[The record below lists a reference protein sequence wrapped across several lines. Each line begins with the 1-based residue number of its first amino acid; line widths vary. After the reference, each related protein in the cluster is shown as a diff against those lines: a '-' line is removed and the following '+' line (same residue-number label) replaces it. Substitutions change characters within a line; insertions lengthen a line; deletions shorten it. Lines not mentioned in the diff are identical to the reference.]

1 MFNLLLKNVK
11 VIDPALE
18 KDFEGDV
25 LIKNGYIEKVLEGNL
40 DCDSNEE
47 VFDLSGKILAPSFF
61 DTHVHFRDFEE
72 SDKET
77 YETGAHAALRG
88 GYTHVC
94 AMANSKPPIDSVSKY
109 EEVQEKIKN
118 IPIDIYQ
125 AVNMTIGMKGENLT
139 DFESLKKIGV
149 KCITDDGFPIV
160 REDIMIEALK
170 LSQEYGLIL
179 SLHEEDPSFIEHPG
193 YDDTANRKAEISII
207 ERDLKLLEKYGGHI
221 NIQHLSSK
229 ESVELL
235 KDAKKSGLKL
245 TCEVTPTHLF
255 FTKDMVEKYGT
266 LLKVNPPVRTEE
278 DRVAL
283 IEGLKDGTIDMIATD
298 HAPHTA
304 GDKKLGEFKSKSGLI
319 SIETAFSVA
328 MEKIYH
334 KNIMSM
340 REIIRCLSTN
350 PRALFGINSP
360 IAPGERADLVVLDKD
375 AEYIYDHSYSKSKN
389 TPLFGRKMIGK
400 VLMTI
405 KDGKVLY
412 NDLKEGTSEDRFNC

>member
-1 MFNLLLKNVK
+1 MLLKNIK

-40 DCDSNEE
+40 DWDSNEE

-139 DFESLKKIGV
+139 DFESLKKIVV

-170 LSQEYGLIL
+170 LSQEYGFIL

-229 ESVELL
+229 ESVELIR
-235 KDAKKSGLKL
+235 DAKKSGLKF

-255 FTKDMVEKYGT
+255 FTKDMVENYGT

-340 REIIRCLSTN
+340 REIIRCLSTK

>member
-1 MFNLLLKNVK
+1 MLLKNIK
-11 VIDPALE
+11 VIDPASE

-170 LSQEYGLIL
+170 LSQEYGFIM

-229 ESVELL
+229 ESVELIR
-235 KDAKKSGLKL
+235 DAKKSGLKF

-340 REIIRCLSTN
+340 REIIRCLSTK

>member
-1 MFNLLLKNVK
+1 MLLKNVK
-11 VIDPALE
+11 VIDPASE

-77 YETGAHAALRG
+77 YETGAHAALSG

-160 REDIMIEALK
+160 REEVMIEALK
-170 LSQEYGLIL
+170 LSQEYGFIL

-207 ERDLKLLEKYGGHI
+207 ERDLRLLEKYGGHI

-229 ESVELL
+229 ESVELIR
-235 KDAKKSGLKL
+235 DAKKSGLKL

-334 KNIMSM
+334 EKIMSM

>member
-1 MFNLLLKNVK
+1 MLLKNVK

-160 REDIMIEALK
+160 REEVMIEALK
-170 LSQEYGLIL
+170 LSQEYGFIL

-235 KDAKKSGLKL
+235 RDAKKSGLKF

>member
-1 MFNLLLKNVK
+1 MLLKNVK

-77 YETGAHAALRG
+77 YETGAHAALSG

>member
-1 MFNLLLKNVK
+1 MLLKNIK
-11 VIDPALE
+11 VIDPASE

-170 LSQEYGLIL
+170 LSQEYGFIL

-229 ESVELL
+229 ESVELIR
-235 KDAKKSGLKL
+235 DAKKSGLKF

-340 REIIRCLSTN
+340 REIIRCLSTK

>member
-1 MFNLLLKNVK
+1 MLLKNVK
-11 VIDPALE
+11 VIDPASE

-25 LIKNGYIEKVLEGNL
+25 LIKNGYIEKVLGGNL

-170 LSQEYGLIL
+170 LSQEYGFIL

-235 KDAKKSGLKL
+235 RDAKKSGLKF

-334 KNIMSM
+334 ENIMSM
-340 REIIRCLSTN
+340 RDIIRYLSTN

>member
-1 MFNLLLKNVK
+1 MLLKNIK
-11 VIDPALE
+11 VIDPASE

-170 LSQEYGLIL
+170 LSQEYGFIL

-193 YDDTANRKAEISII
+193 YDDTANRKVEISII

-229 ESVELL
+229 ESVELIR
-235 KDAKKSGLKL
+235 DAKKSGLKF

>member
-1 MFNLLLKNVK
+1 MLLKNVK
-11 VIDPALE
+11 VIDPASE
-18 KDFEGDV
+18 KEFGGDV

-170 LSQEYGLIL
+170 LSQEYGFIL

-229 ESVELL
+229 ESVELIR
-235 KDAKKSGLKL
+235 DAKKSGLKL

-298 HAPHTA
+298 HAPHTD

>member
-1 MFNLLLKNVK
+1 MLLKNVK
-11 VIDPALE
+11 VIDPASE
-18 KDFEGDV
+18 KEFEGDV
-25 LIKNGYIEKVLEGNL
+25 LIKNVYIEKVLEGNL

-109 EEVQEKIKN
+109 KEVQEKIKN

-160 REDIMIEALK
+160 REEVMIEALK
-170 LSQEYGLIL
+170 LSQEYGFIL

-207 ERDLKLLEKYGGHI
+207 ERDLRLLEKYGGHI

-235 KDAKKSGLKL
+235 RDAKKSGLKF

-334 KNIMSM
+334 EKIMSM

-360 IAPGERADLVVLDKD
+360 MAPGERADLVVLDKD

-405 KDGKVLY
+405 KAGKVLY

>member
-1 MFNLLLKNVK
+1 MLLKNVK
-11 VIDPALE
+11 VIDPASE

-160 REDIMIEALK
+160 REEVMIEAMK
-170 LSQEYGLIL
+170 LSQEYGFIL

-235 KDAKKSGLKL
+235 RDAKKSGLKF

-334 KNIMSM
+334 ENIMSM

>member
-1 MFNLLLKNVK
+1 MLLKNVK
-11 VIDPALE
+11 VIDPASE

-160 REDIMIEALK
+160 REEVMIEALK
-170 LSQEYGLIL
+170 LSQEYGFIL

-235 KDAKKSGLKL
+235 RDAKKSGLKF

-334 KNIMSM
+334 EKIMSM

-360 IAPGERADLVVLDKD
+360 MAPGERADLVVLDKD

>member
-1 MFNLLLKNVK
+1 MLLKNVK
-11 VIDPALE
+11 VIDPASE

-160 REDIMIEALK
+160 REEVMIEALK
-170 LSQEYGLIL
+170 LSKEYGFIL

-235 KDAKKSGLKL
+235 RDAKKSGLKF

-334 KNIMSM
+334 ENIMSM
-340 REIIRCLSTN
+340 RDIIRYLSTN

>member
-1 MFNLLLKNVK
+1 MLLKNVK

-170 LSQEYGLIL
+170 LSQEYGFIL

-235 KDAKKSGLKL
+235 RDAKKSGLKF

-334 KNIMSM
+334 ENIMSM
-340 REIIRCLSTN
+340 RDIIRCLSTN

>member
-1 MFNLLLKNVK
+1 MLLKNVK
-11 VIDPALE
+11 VIDPASE

-109 EEVQEKIKN
+109 KEVQEKIKN

-160 REDIMIEALK
+160 REEVMIEALK
-170 LSQEYGLIL
+170 LSQEYGFIL
-179 SLHEEDPSFIEHPG
+179 SLHEEDPNFIEHPG

-235 KDAKKSGLKL
+235 RDAKKSGLKL

-298 HAPHTA
+298 HAPHTD

-375 AEYIYDHSYSKSKN
+375 VEYIYDHSYSKSKN

>member
-1 MFNLLLKNVK
+1 MLLKNVK
-11 VIDPALE
+11 VIDPASE

-160 REDIMIEALK
+160 REEVMIEALK
-170 LSQEYGLIL
+170 LSQEYGFIL

-193 YDDTANRKAEISII
+193 YDDTANRRAEISII

-229 ESVELL
+229 ESVELIR
-235 KDAKKSGLKL
+235 DAKKSGLKF

-278 DRVAL
+278 NRVAL

-340 REIIRCLSTN
+340 REIIRCLSTK

>member
-1 MFNLLLKNVK
+1 MLLKNVK

-77 YETGAHAALRG
+77 YETGAHAALSG

-334 KNIMSM
+334 EKIMSM

>member
-1 MFNLLLKNVK
+1 MLLKNVK
-11 VIDPALE
+11 VIDPASE

-25 LIKNGYIEKVLEGNL
+25 LIKNGYIEKVLDGNL

-160 REDIMIEALK
+160 REEVMIEALK
-170 LSQEYGLIL
+170 LSQEYGFIL

-235 KDAKKSGLKL
+235 RDAKKSGLKF

-334 KNIMSM
+334 EKIMSM

-360 IAPGERADLVVLDKD
+360 MAPGERADLVVLDKD

>member
-1 MFNLLLKNVK
+1 MLLKNVK
-11 VIDPALE
+11 VIDPASE

-47 VFDLSGKILAPSFF
+47 VFDLSGKILSPSFF

-139 DFESLKKIGV
+139 DFKSLKKIGV

-160 REDIMIEALK
+160 REEVMIEALK
-170 LSQEYGLIL
+170 LSQEYGFIL
-179 SLHEEDPSFIEHPG
+179 SLHEEDPNFIEHPG

-235 KDAKKSGLKL
+235 RDAKKSGLKF

-334 KNIMSM
+334 EKIMSM

>member
-1 MFNLLLKNVK
+1 MLLKNVK
-11 VIDPALE
+11 VIDPASE

-47 VFDLSGKILAPSFF
+47 VFDLKGKILAPSFF

-139 DFESLKKIGV
+139 DFDSLKKIGV

-160 REDIMIEALK
+160 REEVMIEALK
-170 LSQEYGLIL
+170 LSHEYGFIL

-229 ESVELL
+229 ESVELIR
-235 KDAKKSGLKL
+235 DAKKSGLKF

-298 HAPHTA
+298 HAPHTD

-340 REIIRCLSTN
+340 REIIRCLSTK

>member
-1 MFNLLLKNVK
+1 MLLKNVK

-77 YETGAHAALRG
+77 YETGAHAALSG

-160 REDIMIEALK
+160 REEVMIEALK
-170 LSQEYGLIL
+170 LSQEYGFIL
-179 SLHEEDPSFIEHPG
+179 SLHEEDPNFIEHPG

-235 KDAKKSGLKL
+235 RDAKKSGLKF

-298 HAPHTA
+298 HAPHTD

-360 IAPGERADLVVLDKD
+360 MAPGERADLVVLDKD

-405 KDGKVLY
+405 KAGKVLY

>member
-1 MFNLLLKNVK
+1 MLLKNVK
-11 VIDPALE
+11 VIDPASE

-77 YETGAHAALRG
+77 YETGAHAALSG

-160 REDIMIEALK
+160 REEVMIEALK
-170 LSQEYGLIL
+170 LSQEYGFIL

-207 ERDLKLLEKYGGHI
+207 ERDLRLLEKYGGHI

-235 KDAKKSGLKL
+235 RDAKKSGLKF

-334 KNIMSM
+334 EKIMSM

-360 IAPGERADLVVLDKD
+360 MAPGERADLVVLDKD

>member
-1 MFNLLLKNVK
+1 MLLKNVK

-160 REDIMIEALK
+160 REEVMIEALK
-170 LSQEYGLIL
+170 LSQEYGFIL

>member
-1 MFNLLLKNVK
+1 MILKNVK

-25 LIKNGYIEKVLEGNL
+25 LIKDGYIEKVFEGNL
-40 DCDSNEE
+40 ECDSNEE

-61 DTHVHFRDFEE
+61 DTHVHFRDFGE

-77 YETGAHAALRG
+77 YETGARAALRG

-94 AMANSKPPIDSVSKY
+94 TMANSKPPIDSVSKF

-118 IPIDIYQ
+118 IPLDIYQ

-160 REDIMIEALK
+160 REEVMIEALK
-170 LSQEYGLIL
+170 LSQKYGFIL

-207 ERDLKLLEKYGGHI
+207 ERDLKLVEKYGGHI

-229 ESVELL
+229 ESVELIR
-235 KDAKKSGLKL
+235 DAKKSGLKF

-298 HAPHTA
+298 HAPHTD
-304 GDKKLGEFKSKSGLI
+304 GDKKLGEIKSKSGLI

-334 KNIMSM
+334 ENIMPM
-340 REIIRCLSTN
+340 RDIIRCLSTN

-360 IAPGERADLVVLDKD
+360 IAPGERADLVVLDKNT
-375 AEYIYDHSYSKSKN
+375 EYIYDHSYSKSKN
-389 TPLFGRKMIGK
+389 TPLLGRKMIGK

>member
-1 MFNLLLKNVK
+1 MLLKNVK
-11 VIDPALE
+11 VIDPASE

-25 LIKNGYIEKVLEGNL
+25 LIKNGYIEKVLDGNL

-160 REDIMIEALK
+160 REEVMIEALK
-170 LSQEYGLIL
+170 LSQEYGFIL

-207 ERDLKLLEKYGGHI
+207 ERDLRLLEKYGGHI

-229 ESVELL
+229 ESVELIR
-235 KDAKKSGLKL
+235 DAKKSGLKL

-334 KNIMSM
+334 EKIMSM

-360 IAPGERADLVVLDKD
+360 MAPGERADLVVLDKD

>member
-1 MFNLLLKNVK
+1 MLLKNVK
-11 VIDPALE
+11 VIDPASE
-18 KDFEGDV
+18 KEFEGDV
-25 LIKNGYIEKVLEGNL
+25 LIKNVYIEKVLEGNL

-170 LSQEYGLIL
+170 LSQEYGFIL

-229 ESVELL
+229 ESVELIR
-235 KDAKKSGLKL
+235 DAKKSGLKL

-278 DRVAL
+278 DRAAL

-298 HAPHTA
+298 HAPHTD

>member
-1 MFNLLLKNVK
+1 MLLKNVK

-77 YETGAHAALRG
+77 YETGAHAALSG

-160 REDIMIEALK
+160 REEVMIEALK
-170 LSQEYGLIL
+170 LSQEYGFIL

-229 ESVELL
+229 ESVELI

>member
-1 MFNLLLKNVK
+1 MLLKNVK
-11 VIDPALE
+11 VIDPASE

-47 VFDLSGKILAPSFF
+47 VFDLKGKILAPSFF

-170 LSQEYGLIL
+170 LSQEYGFIL

-235 KDAKKSGLKL
+235 RDAKKSGLKF

-334 KNIMSM
+334 EKIMSM
-340 REIIRCLSTN
+340 REIIRYLSTN

>member
-1 MFNLLLKNVK
+1 MLLKNVK
-11 VIDPALE
+11 VIDPASE

-77 YETGAHAALRG
+77 YETGAHAALSG

-160 REDIMIEALK
+160 REEVMIEALK
-170 LSQEYGLIL
+170 LSQEYGFIL

-193 YDDTANRKAEISII
+193 YDETANRKAEISII

-235 KDAKKSGLKL
+235 RDAKKSGLKF

-298 HAPHTA
+298 HAPHTY

-334 KNIMSM
+334 ENIMSM

>member
-1 MFNLLLKNVK
+1 MLLKNIK
-11 VIDPALE
+11 VIDPASE

-47 VFDLSGKILAPSFF
+47 VFDLSEKILAPSFF

-170 LSQEYGLIL
+170 LSQEYGFIL

-229 ESVELL
+229 ESVELIR
-235 KDAKKSGLKL
+235 DAKKSGLKF

-340 REIIRCLSTN
+340 REIIRCLSTK

>member
-1 MFNLLLKNVK
+1 MLLKNVK
-11 VIDPALE
+11 VIDPASE

-25 LIKNGYIEKVLEGNL
+25 LIKNGYIEKVLDGNL

-160 REDIMIEALK
+160 REEVMIEALK
-170 LSQEYGLIL
+170 LSQEYGFIL

-229 ESVELL
+229 ESVELIR
-235 KDAKKSGLKL
+235 DAKKSGLKF

-334 KNIMSM
+334 ENIMSM

>member
-1 MFNLLLKNVK
+1 MLLKNVK
-11 VIDPALE
+11 VIDPASE

-170 LSQEYGLIL
+170 LSQEYGFIL

-235 KDAKKSGLKL
+235 RDAKKSGLKF

>member
-1 MFNLLLKNVK
+1 MLLKNVK
-11 VIDPALE
+11 VIDPASE

-77 YETGAHAALRG
+77 YKTGAHAALRG

-170 LSQEYGLIL
+170 LSQEYGFIL

-207 ERDLKLLEKYGGHI
+207 ERDLKLLEKYGGRI

-229 ESVELL
+229 ESVELIR
-235 KDAKKSGLKL
+235 DAKKSGLKF

-340 REIIRCLSTN
+340 RDIIRCLSTN
-350 PRALFGINSP
+350 PRELFGINSP

-375 AEYIYDHSYSKSKN
+375 AEYIYDHSYSKSIN

>member
-1 MFNLLLKNVK
+1 MLLKNVK
-11 VIDPALE
+11 VIDPASE

-160 REDIMIEALK
+160 REEVMIEALK
-170 LSQEYGLIL
+170 LSQEYGFIL

-207 ERDLKLLEKYGGHI
+207 ERDLRLLEKYGGHI

-235 KDAKKSGLKL
+235 RDAKKSGLKF

-334 KNIMSM
+334 EKIMSM

-360 IAPGERADLVVLDKD
+360 MAPGERADLVVLDKD

>member
-1 MFNLLLKNVK
+1 MLLKNIK
-11 VIDPALE
+11 VIDPASE

-170 LSQEYGLIL
+170 LSQEYGFIL

-229 ESVELL
+229 ESVELIR
-235 KDAKKSGLKL
+235 DAKKSGLKF

>member
-1 MFNLLLKNVK
+1 MLLKNVK

-139 DFESLKKIGV
+139 DFERLKKIGV

-160 REDIMIEALK
+160 REEVMIEALK
-170 LSQEYGLIL
+170 LSQEYGFIL

-207 ERDLKLLEKYGGHI
+207 ERDLRLLEKYGGHI

-229 ESVELL
+229 ESVELIR
-235 KDAKKSGLKL
+235 DAKKSGLKL

-298 HAPHTA
+298 HAPHTD

>member
-1 MFNLLLKNVK
+1 MLLKNIK
-11 VIDPALE
+11 VIDPASE

-170 LSQEYGLIL
+170 LSQEYGFIL

-229 ESVELL
+229 ESVELIR
-235 KDAKKSGLKL
+235 DAKKSGLKF

-283 IEGLKDGTIDMIATD
+283 IEGLKDDTIDMIATD

-340 REIIRCLSTN
+340 REIIRCLSTK